1 MSRQFALIILTTALM
16 LLQGPYA
23 WAGNGDFM
31 RETGKIYVVVAVLLV
46 IFSGI
51 VYYLI
56 RLDKKVSSLERQ
68 IKDSSDE
75 WKN

>member
-1 MSRQFALIILTTALM
+1 MKRQLALIILTLAL
-16 LLQGPYA
+16 LLPGHSV

-46 IFSGI
+46 IFAGI
-51 VYYLI
+51 AL
-56 RLDKKVSSLERQ
+56 SLFRIDRKISNMEHQ
-68 IKDSSDE
+68 IKGPSDE

>member
-16 LLQGPYA
+16 LLQGPNA